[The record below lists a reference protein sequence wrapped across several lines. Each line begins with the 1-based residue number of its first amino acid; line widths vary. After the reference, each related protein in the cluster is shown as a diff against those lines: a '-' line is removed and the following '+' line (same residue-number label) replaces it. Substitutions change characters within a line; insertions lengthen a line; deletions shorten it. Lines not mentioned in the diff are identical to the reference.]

1 MGKAPGSKKFAE
13 LWQGAIRPAI
23 SFRQVSALLIDCSIV
38 VFPFRHGFDGIW
50 NAQSCR
56 HISAMRQPAVLCG
69 AGRVN
74 RLAPM
79 ATCEELLPKALQ
91 RGQVAVYSGM
101 RMTLTEI
108 YDAKVADGSLR
119 PDPAQH
125 AVLPQLEALRVWAEA
140 NASRKIGLF
149 AGLFAKPIAPP
160 PGMYLWGG
168 VGRGKS
174 MLMDL
179 FCDHTDIVQKRRVHF
194 HAFMQDIHHGLHEAR
209 KRNVEDALEPV
220 AEAITQSTR
229 LLAFDEMQINDITD
243 AMIVGRLFEKLLAAG
258 VLIVTTS
265 NRPPEDL
272 YKTGLNRAL
281 FLPFIDMLRQR
292 LQVVE
297 LESPHDYRQHCL
309 TGAQVYFHPA
319 GKAQSDISA
328 IWKDLTGGAVGATLR
343 LPVNGRITELPRFA
357 NGIGRATFWELC
369 AKPLGPADYL
379 AIASAVRVLI
389 LEDIPQLSAS
399 NYNEAKRFV
408 TLIDALY
415 EAKTKLICSAADV
428 PERLYI
434 EGTGSFEFERTAS
447 RLREMQAA
455 DWGQ

>member
-1 MGKAPGSKKFAE
+1 
-13 LWQGAIRPAI
+13 
-23 SFRQVSALLIDCSIV
+23 
-38 VFPFRHGFDGIW
+38 
-50 NAQSCR
+50 
-56 HISAMRQPAVLCG
+56 
-69 AGRVN
+69 
-74 RLAPM
+74 
-79 ATCEELLPKALQ
+79 
-91 RGQVAVYSGM
+91 
-101 RMTLTEI
+101 MTLTEI
-108 YDAKVADGSLR
+108 YDTKVAAGTLR

-125 AVLPQLEALRVWAEA
+125 AVLPHLEHLRSWLEA
-140 NASRKIGLF
+140 NANRKIGLF
-149 AGLFAKPIAPP
+149 AGLFAKPVTPP
-160 PGMYLWGG
+160 PGLYIWGG

-179 FCDHTDIVQKRRVHF
+179 FFEHSALVQKRRVHF
-194 HAFMQDIHHGLHEAR
+194 HAFMQDIHRGLHEAR
-209 KRNVEDALEPV
+209 KRNVEDALAPV
-220 AEAITQSTR
+220 AESITRDTR
-229 LLAFDEMQINDITD
+229 LLAFDEMQITDITD

-258 VLIVTTS
+258 VVIVTTS

-281 FLPFIDMLRQR
+281 FLPFIAMLRER
-292 LQVVE
+292 LTVLE
-297 LESPHDYRQHCL
+297 LESPNDYRQHRL

-319 GKAQSDISA
+319 GKVQGEIAA
-328 IWKDLTGGAVGATLR
+328 IWRDLTGGATGEPLR

-379 AIASAVRVLI
+379 AIASALRVLI

-408 TLIDALY
+408 ILIDALY
-415 EAKTKLICSAADV
+415 EAKTKLICSAADE

-434 EGTGSFEFERTAS
+434 EGSGSFEFERTAS
-447 RLREMQAA
+447 RLREMQGA